1 MTTTE
6 VKNQVRVGGK
16 FVACWGYD
24 QTQYSVYNVV
34 GVSGKSVLV
43 EGMNSWSGLSES
55 DLAPGSKV
63 KVYKF
68 KGWYELPEY
77 EQAELQTRG
86 FNHNNYDHHYRQE
99 AIDKAETRT
108 IVKMQRIDGESW
120 TYLWTLDNGQTVNSR
135 ETYKNNEHIK
145 IVNGLKKCLV
155 QDGYNGTPQI
165 KIDQTI
171 RASYDP
177 NYSEN
182 EERYDEQNEYTA
194 YNGR

>member
-1 MTTTE
+1 MITIN
-6 VKNQVRVGGK
+6 KNDK

-24 QTQYSVYNVV
+24 QTQYSIYNVV
-34 GVSGKSVLV
+34 DTKGKSVFV
-43 EGMNSWSGLSES
+43 EGLNGWSNLSEC
-55 DLAPGSKV
+55 DLATGSKV
-63 KVYKF
+63 KVYSYPKWEDRNPDEW
-68 KGWYELPEY
+68 GL
-77 EQAELQTRG
+77 
-86 FNHNNYDHHYRQE
+86 N
-99 AIDKAETRT
+99 IDKWDYNRIMSKRAKETAPVRT
-108 IVKMQRIDGESW
+108 IVKMNRIDGESW
-120 TYLWTLDNGQTVNSR
+120 TYIWTLDNGQVVNSR
-135 ETYKNNEHIK
+135 ELYDNNQK
-145 IVNGLKKCLV
+145 IEIVKGVKKCLV

>member
-34 GVSGKSVLV
+34 SVRGKSVFV
-43 EGMNSWSGLSES
+43 EGMNGWSGLSNS
-55 DLAPGSKV
+55 DLAEGSEV
-63 KVYKF
+63 KVYEYT
-68 KGWYELPEY
+68 GWYELPTEV
-77 EQAELQTRG
+77 QDELRTRG
-86 FNHNNYDHHYRQE
+86 FDHYNYDHHYRQE
-99 AIDKAETRT
+99 AIDKATTRK
-108 IVKMQRIDGESW
+108 IVKMQRIDGQSW
-120 TYLWTLDNGQTVNSR
+120 TYIWTLDNGQVVRSDDRQTNVKVVR
-135 ETYKNNEHIK
+135 
-145 IVNGLKKCLV
+145 GLKKCLV
-155 QDGYNGTPQI
+155 RDGYNGTPQI